1 MELAGKVAVVTGGA
15 MGIGLAVARALSD
28 AGARVVIAD
37 RDSEAGKQAAADVGG
52 LFVRA
57 DVSEDD
63 ELRRMI
69 ATAERFGGGLDV
81 LVNNAG
87 GVDDPLFPEAPVDHW
102 ERVLEV
108 NLRAVMVV
116 TQLAIEAMRKG
127 VGTSRGNLPVPPNP
141 FRRSASRTGGFT
153 AGAIVNV
160 ASVAGLGAGPHDAPE
175 YAAAKAGVV
184 RFTAALR
191 SLAAEGI
198 RVNAICPDY
207 VDTPAVQRS
216 LAQMS
221 DDERKA
227 VPQLVAADTIAR
239 DILGLLGDDSVAGR
253 VLVRFAEAEPYLL
266 PEGVPH

>member
-15 MGIGLAVARALSD
+15 MGIGLAVARALSE
-28 AGARVVIAD
+28 AGAQVVVAD

-87 GVDDPLFPEAPVDHW
+87 GVDDPLYPDAPVEHW
-102 ERVLEV
+102 ERVLDV

-116 TQLAIEAMRKG
+116 TQLAIEPLRR
-127 VGTSRGNLPVPPNP
+127 RG
-141 FRRSASRTGGFT
+141 GG
-153 AGAIVNV
+153 AVVNV
-160 ASVAGLGAGPHDAPE
+160 ASVAGLGAGRHDAPE

-207 VDTPAVQRS
+207 VDTPAMQQS

-227 VPQLVAADTIAR
+227 VPQLVAADTIAS
-239 DILGLLGDDSVAGR
+239 DVLGLLGDDSVAGR

-266 PEGVPH
+266 PEGIPH

>member
-1 MELAGKVAVVTGGA
+1 VELTGKIAIVTGGA
-15 MGIGLAVARALSD
+15 MGIGLAVARALAD
-28 AGARVVIAD
+28 AGARVVVAD
-37 RDSEAGKQAAADVGG
+37 RDSEAGRQAAAEVGG

-87 GVDDPLFPEAPVDHW
+87 GVEEPLFPDAPVEHW
-102 ERVLEV
+102 ERVLDV
-108 NLRAVMVV
+108 NLRALMLA
-116 TQLAIEAMRKG
+116 TQLAIAAMRRRRG
-127 VGTSRGNLPVPPNP
+127 SSRGNLPVPPNP
-141 FRRSASRTGGFT
+141 LHRSASRTGGF
-153 AGAIVNV
+153 AAAVVNV
-160 ASVAGLGAGPHDAPE
+160 ASVAGLGAGPHEAPE

-184 RFTAALR
+184 RFTAAMR

-207 VDTPAVQRS
+207 VDTPAVRRS

-221 DDERKA
+221 EDERKG
-227 VPQLVAADTIAR
+227 VPQLVAAEAIAG
-239 DILGLLGDDSVAGR
+239 DVLGLLRNDSLAGR
-253 VLVRFAEAEPYLL
+253 VLVRFAEEEPYLL
-266 PEGVPH
+266 PERVPR

>member
-1 MELAGKVAVVTGGA
+1 VELTGKIAIVTGGA
-15 MGIGLAVARALSD
+15 MGIGLAVARALAD
-28 AGARVVIAD
+28 EGAQVVVAD
-37 RDSEAGKQAAADVGG
+37 RDSEAGRQAAAEVGG

-87 GVDDPLFPEAPVDHW
+87 GVEEPLFPEAPVEHW
-102 ERVLEV
+102 ERVLDV
-108 NLRAVMVV
+108 NLRAVMLA
-116 TQLAIEAMRKG
+116 TQLGVAAMRR
-127 VGTSRGNLPVPPNP
+127 RG
-141 FRRSASRTGGFT
+141 GG
-153 AGAIVNV
+153 AVVNV

-184 RFTAALR
+184 RCTAAMR
-191 SLAAEGI
+191 WLAEEGI

-216 LAQMS
+216 LAHMS
-221 DDERKA
+221 EDDRKN
-227 VPQLVAADTIAR
+227 VPQLVPAEAIAG
-239 DILGLLGDDSVAGR
+239 DVLGLLRNDSLAGR
-253 VLVRFAEAEPYLL
+253 VLVRFAEEEPYLL
-266 PEGVPH
+266 PERVPR